1 MERRK
6 KAEKELMEMNKR
18 FMEKTG
24 PGCKTAMGV
33 ALHKAVESQKVCSK
47 GLLLLSKEGLNI
59 GDDFS

>member
-6 KAEKELMEMNKR
+6 MAGKELMEMNK
-18 FMEKTG
+18 
-24 PGCKTAMGV
+24 
-33 ALHKAVESQKVCSK
+33 SSK